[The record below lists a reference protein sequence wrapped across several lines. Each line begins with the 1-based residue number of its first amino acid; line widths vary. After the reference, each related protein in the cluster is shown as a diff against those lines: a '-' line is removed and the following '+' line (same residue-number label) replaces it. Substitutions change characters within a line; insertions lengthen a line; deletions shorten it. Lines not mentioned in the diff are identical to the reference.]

1 MIRMDKGQMQ
11 RKENGTFPFPF
22 GVHADTAGTNL
33 SRRGRGSARKL
44 RETIEKAR
52 IAAKLS
58 SRSRRVDVQR
68 RRRAG
73 LGGTHSI
80 HHQG

>member
-44 RETIEKAR
+44 QETIEKDSR
-52 IAAKLS
+52 EAKLTIDRDES
-58 SRSRRVDVQR
+58 TCSAA
-68 RRRAG
+68 AG

-80 HHQG
+80 HQS